1 MECLYSTLGVSPN
14 AKAEDIKKA
23 YLNAMSKYR
32 KGESE
37 ERTQKVQQAYEVL
50 SDSHERSWYDINRD
64 EILKIN
70 LAPSTQSLLD
80 LTPYFLETC
89 FDSLE
94 DFYVVYSKVFNNI
107 NLEDKI
113 FFGTNRLK
121 YPSFGDYSS
130 SKEVWNKFYH
140 FFENYSSALAF
151 QWLRKQNPGSI
162 ERLKSTPSQ
171 MRIKRNETVKA
182 LAQYIRSKD
191 HRCIRRRF
199 RRISLIN
206 LSDKLSP
213 KS

>member
-50 SDSHERSWYDINRD
+50 SDSHERSC
-64 EILKIN
+64 
-70 LAPSTQSLLD
+70 LLD